1 MAKKALWSKMEPKF
15 RKGGTVEFKDFGK
28 RFVGNVEVIDWIPP
42 KGFRYDVMVY
52 KPKRVF
58 YKHIFE
64 DDLKKAKKI

>member
-15 RKGGTVEFKDFGK
+15 RKGETVEFKVHGK
-28 RFVGNVEVIDWIPP
+28 RFVGNVAVIDWIPP
-42 KGFRYDVMVY
+42 FRYDVMVY

-64 DDLKKAKKI
+64 DELKKAKKI